1 MELQTKK
8 TGLVLEGGAMR
19 GMYTAGVLDVFLEHD
34 ITFDGVIGVSM
45 GAITGC
51 SYISG
56 QKGRT
61 LRYNKK
67 YCKDKRY
74 MSFHS
79 LLTTGDLVGSEFCYH
94 TLPEQLDLYD
104 NEAFQKSET
113 DFYVT
118 CTNVETGEAEYIQI
132 HDMVEEMDYLRASA
146 SMPYVSR
153 MVEVGGKK
161 FLDGG
166 CSDSIPIRAF
176 MDMGYEKN
184 VVILT
189 RPAEYRKKPEKK
201 GLVRAFYKKYPKF
214 AKTLENRAE
223 AYNQTIEEIR
233 ELEQQRKIFVIR
245 PETPLEIG
253 RMSHDAGKI
262 QQAYERGR
270 ADGLAC
276 LEKLKDWLGADGGIL
291 WKENNRPRRYSG

>member
-8 TGLVLEGGAMR
+8 TGLVLEGGAMS
-19 GMYTAGVLDVFLEHD
+19 GMYTAGVLDVFLEHG
-34 ITFDGVIGVSM
+34 ISFDGVIGVSM

-61 LRYNKK
+61 IRYNKK

-74 MSFHS
+74 MSFYS
-79 LLTTGDLVGSEFCYH
+79 LVTTGDLVGNEFCYH

-104 NEAFQKSET
+104 NEAFKKSET

-118 CTNVETGEAEYIQI
+118 CTNVETGEAEHIKI
-132 HDMVEEMDYLRASA
+132 KDMVEEIDYVRASA

-153 MVEVGGKK
+153 IVGIGGKK
-161 FLDGG
+161 LLDGG
-166 CSDSIPIRAF
+166 CSDSIPVRAF
-176 MDMGYEKN
+176 MELGYEKN

-201 GLVRAFYKKYPKF
+201 GLVRAFYKKYPRF
-214 AKTLENRAE
+214 AKTLESRAE
-223 AYNQTIEEIR
+223 VYNQTVEDIR
-233 ELEQQRKIFVIR
+233 KLERQGEVFVIR
-245 PETPLEIG
+245 PETPLNIG
-253 RMSHDAGKI
+253 RMSHDAEKI
-262 QQAYERGR
+262 ERTYERGR

-276 LEKLKDWLGADGGIL
+276 LEKLKDWMGAG
-291 WKENNRPRRYSG
+291 K

>member
-1 MELQTKK
+1 MSVEVQKRK

-19 GMYTAGVLDVFLEHD
+19 GMYTAGVLDVFTEHG
-34 ITFDGVIGVSM
+34 ISFDGVIGVSM

-51 SYISG
+51 SFLSG

-61 LRYNKK
+61 IRYNKT

-74 MSFHS
+74 MSFYS
-79 LLTTGDLVGSEFCYH
+79 LLTTGDLVGNEFCYH
-94 TLPEQLDLYD
+94 TLPEVLDPYD
-104 NEAFQKSET
+104 NEAFKKSQT

-118 CTNVETGEAEYIQI
+118 CTNVETGEAEYLKVT
-132 HDMVEEMDYLRASA
+132 DMVEEIDYLRASA

-153 MVEVGGKK
+153 IVEIGGKK

-176 MDMGYEKN
+176 VEMGYEKN

-189 RPAEYRKKPEKK
+189 RPEEYRKKPENKR
-201 GLVRAFYKKYPKF
+201 LVRLFYKKYPKF
-214 AKTLENRAE
+214 AETLEQRATGYNR
-223 AYNQTIEEIR
+223 TVEEILK
-233 ELEQQRKIFVIR
+233 LEQQGKVFVIR
-245 PETPLEIG
+245 PETPLDIG
-253 RMSHDAGKI
+253 RMSHDVKKI
-262 QQAYERGR
+262 EGAYERGC

-276 LEKLKDWLGADGGIL
+276 LTKLTEWLNAE
-291 WKENNRPRRYSG
+291 ENTGKNLRSRL

>member
-19 GMYTAGVLDVFLEHD
+19 GMYTAGVLDVFLEHG
-34 ITFDGVIGVSM
+34 ISFDGVIGVSM

-61 LRYNKK
+61 IRYNKK

-74 MSFHS
+74 MSFYS
-79 LLTTGDLVGSEFCYH
+79 LITTGDLVGNQFCYH

-104 NEAFQKSET
+104 NEAFKKSET

-118 CTNVETGEAEYIQI
+118 CTNVETGDAEYIKI
-132 HDMVEEMDYLRASA
+132 NDMVEEIDYVRASA

-153 MVEVGGKK
+153 IVEIGGEKL
-161 FLDGG
+161 LDGG
-166 CSDSIPIRAF
+166 CSDSIPVRAF
-176 MDMGYEKN
+176 MELGYEKN

-189 RPAEYRKKPEKK
+189 RPAEYRKKSEKK
-201 GLVRAFYKKYPKF
+201 GLVRAFYKKYPRF
-214 AKTLENRAE
+214 AKTLESRAE
-223 AYNQTIEEIR
+223 VYNQTVEDIR
-233 ELEQQRKIFVIR
+233 KLERQGEVFVIR
-245 PETPLEIG
+245 PETPLNIG
-253 RMSHDAGKI
+253 RMSHDVEKI
-262 QQAYERGR
+262 ERAYDRGR

-276 LEKLKDWLGADGGIL
+276 MEKLKNWLGTD
-291 WKENNRPRRYSG
+291 KSR

>member
-1 MELQTKK
+1 MGVERKK

-19 GMYTAGVLDVFLEHD
+19 GMYTAGVLDVFLEHN
-34 ITFDGVIGVSM
+34 IAFGGVIGVSM

-61 LRYNKK
+61 IRYNKK

-74 MSFHS
+74 MSFFS
-79 LLTTGDLVGSEFCYH
+79 LLTTGDLVGNEFCYH

-104 NEAFQKSET
+104 NEAFKKSET
-113 DFYVT
+113 EFYVT
-118 CTNVETGEAEYIQI
+118 CTNVETGEAEYIKI
-132 HDMVEEMDYLRASA
+132 NDMVKEIDYVRASA

-153 MVEVGGKK
+153 IVEIGGKK
-161 FLDGG
+161 LLDGG
-166 CSDSIPIRAF
+166 CSDSVPVRFF

-189 RPAEYRKKPEKK
+189 RPAEYRKKPENKR
-201 GLVRAFYKKYPKF
+201 LVRRFYNKYPKF
-214 AKTLENRAE
+214 ASTLERRAE
-223 AYNQTIEEIR
+223 VYNQTVEEIR
-233 ELEQQRKIFVIR
+233 KLEADGSIFVIR
-245 PETPLEIG
+245 PETPLDIG
-253 RMSHDAGKI
+253 RMSHDVKKI
-262 QQAYERGR
+262 EAAYERGR

-276 LEKLKDWLGADGGIL
+276 LEKLKDWLGADG
-291 WKENNRPRRYSG
+291 RR

>member
-19 GMYTAGVLDVFLEHD
+19 GMYTAGVLDVFLEHG
-34 ITFDGVIGVSM
+34 ISFDGVIGVSM

-61 LRYNKK
+61 IRYNKK

-74 MSFHS
+74 MSFYS
-79 LLTTGDLVGSEFCYH
+79 LFTTGDLVGNQFCYH
-94 TLPEQLDLYD
+94 ELPEKLDLYD
-104 NEAFQKSET
+104 NEAFKKSET

-118 CTNVETGEAEYIQI
+118 CTNVETGEAEHIKI
-132 HDMVEEMDYLRASA
+132 NDMVEEIDYVRASA

-153 MVEVGGKK
+153 IVEIGGKK
-161 FLDGG
+161 LLDGG
-166 CSDSIPIRAF
+166 CSDSIPVRAF
-176 MDMGYEKN
+176 MELGYEKN

-201 GLVRAFYKKYPKF
+201 GLVRAFYKKYPRF
-214 AKTLENRAE
+214 AKTLESRAE
-223 AYNQTIEEIR
+223 VYNQTVEDIR
-233 ELEQQRKIFVIR
+233 KLERQGEVFVIR
-245 PETPLEIG
+245 PETALDIG
-253 RMSHDAGKI
+253 RMSHDAEKI
-262 QQAYERGR
+262 ERAYERGR
-270 ADGLAC
+270 ADGRAC
-276 LEKLKDWLGADGGIL
+276 LEKLKVWLGAD
-291 WKENNRPRRYSG
+291 K